1 VKFPHTMFQEH
12 EKTKPEKLLIRTFS
26 AAIRHPSWILYYT
39 IGSRSIFSIRR
50 AANRFLG
57 DLTDA
62 TEKTLNEL
70 WGDLA
75 SRKDLA
81 KRLDLLKVYV
91 ITRKTDFYGF
101 IPFAEIYYIIC
112 RLLEPD
118 LVIETG
124 VMHGISTTFILQAL
138 DDNGKGI
145 LYSIDAPRADY
156 TSGGYFVHHR
166 LPRNFQPGWIIP
178 NTLRKRWKLV
188 LGDSRQEL
196 PLLLSRL
203 PKIDIFLHDSEH
215 TYELMQFE
223 YNKSWPRLKVGGL
236 LLSDDVD
243 RSAAF
248 SEFLQR
254 RAIGSHS
261 TLLGKLG
268 GVSKGN
274 VQSIRRH
281 RSVARYNGKSQSIDG
296 PLSKS

>member
-1 VKFPHTMFQEH
+1 MKYPRRRFQEH
-12 EKTKPEKLLIRTFS
+12 ERAKRENLLVRTFS
-26 AAIRHPSWILYYT
+26 AAIRHPSWFLYYT
-39 IGSRSIFSIRR
+39 IGSRSIFPIRR
-50 AANRFLG
+50 AANHFLS

-62 TEKTLNEL
+62 PEKRLNEL
-70 WGDLA
+70 WSDLA

-81 KRLDLLKVYV
+81 KRLNLLKVYV
-91 ITRKTDFYGF
+91 IMRKTDFYGF
-101 IPFAEIYYIIC
+101 IPFAEVYYMIC

-118 LVIETG
+118 LVVETG

-156 TSGGYFVHHR
+156 TSEGYFVHHR

-178 NTLRKRWKLV
+178 NALRQRWKLV

-196 PLLLSRL
+196 PLLLARL

-223 YNKSWPRLKVGGL
+223 YSKSWPRLKVGGL

-254 RAIGSHS
+254 RAVRSNSI
-261 TLLGKLG
+261 LLGKLG
-268 GVSKGN
+268 AVSKDN
-274 VQSIRRH
+274 TQ
-281 RSVARYNGKSQSIDG
+281 
-296 PLSKS
+296 